1 MIKEVGLRLYFVLI
15 VSVVAMAFGT
25 GYFAFF
31 IQEKPVATGE
41 DIAAI
46 EEVKLG
52 FQASVDPRAIL
63 NLNALYP
70 TQDHF
75 QLIDPLYTMTA
86 PGTASSLSPNQ
97 FTSNQNCF
105 ENLQNLTN
113 IDNFEK
119 VWFWESFRCGKT
131 KRLGGA
137 FFRDPPYM
145 HPSGRSFAYLA
156 YLSGKAPFTSI
167 NWIRRNLA
175 YFHIRELARLREQVG
190 PLGGAYDFLA
200 TLNEEEL
207 SALSKG
213 HGTILTRQHLWA
225 RLRYPS
231 LFSIL
236 EYRVYTRRDLE
247 EYLEGTPFI
256 LKNLNAKRPCFYK
269 DGSLCWEYSAK
280 HFFQM
285 TNKGYLVLFGG
296 LILIVALVIRLFWV
310 KLRND
315 RLEDER
321 RRLALRVLTH
331 EFRTPIASLLL
342 QTESLNR
349 KLHELD
355 DDTQDSILRMSSEV
369 YRLQRLTE
377 LSRHYLKVDNKQRL
391 IEFRNECHTSL
402 RYFVEEM
409 LEDYVHDR
417 SNEFSIESC
426 SEDGPIQVDS
436 YWIRICLTNLVENA
450 FNHGKAPVKVSLD
463 CCGRQAKWWS
473 ISVTDAGECEFNLLD
488 EMTTEFVKG
497 NLSQGSGLGLKIVR
511 QIIEEMG
518 GKLEFSKNPTT
529 FTILLPK
536 KVKRPLGEV
545 SGAHSFN

>member
-1 MIKEVGLRLYFVLI
+1 MIKEVGLRLYLVLI

-41 DIAAI
+41 DIEAI

-52 FQASVDPRAIL
+52 FQATVDPHAIL
-63 NLNALYP
+63 NINALYP

-75 QLIDPLYTMTA
+75 QLIDPLYTMAA
-86 PGTASSLSPNQ
+86 PGTSSSLSGNQ
-97 FTSNQNCF
+97 FTSNRNCF
-105 ENLQNLTN
+105 ENLQSVTN

-119 VWFWESFRCGKT
+119 VWFWESYRCGKT
-131 KRLGGA
+131 GQLMNS

-145 HPSGRSFAYLA
+145 HPSGRSFAFLA
-156 YLSGKAPFTSI
+156 YLSGKRPFTDI
-167 NWIRRNLA
+167 NWIKRNLA
-175 YFHIRELARLREQVG
+175 FFHIRELVKLREEVG
-190 PLGGAYDFLA
+190 PLGGAYDYLA

-207 SALSKG
+207 SGLSKG
-213 HGTILTRQHLWA
+213 YGTILTRQHLWA

-236 EYRVYTRRDLE
+236 EYRVYARRDLE
-247 EYLEGTPFI
+247 EYLENTPFI
-256 LKNLNAKRPCFYK
+256 LKNLNPQRPCFYK

-296 LILIVALVIRLFWV
+296 LILVVAMVIRLFWV

-342 QTESLNR
+342 QAESLNR

-355 DDTQDSILRMSSEV
+355 EDTQDSILRMSSDV
-369 YRLQRLTE
+369 FRLQRLTE
-377 LSRHYLKVDNKQRL
+377 LSHHYLKVDNKQNL
-391 IEFRNECHTSL
+391 IEFRGENQPSI

-409 LEDYVHDR
+409 LEDYIHDR
-417 SNEFSIESC
+417 SDCFKINFPV
-426 SEDGPIQVDS
+426 EDGPIQVDT
-436 YWIRICLTNLVENA
+436 YWMRICLTNLVENA
-450 FNHGKAPVKVSLD
+450 FNHGTPPVTVTLD
-463 CCGRQAKWWS
+463 CCGRQGKWWS
-473 ISVTDAGECEFNLLD
+473 IAVTDQGVCEFDMLD
-488 EMTTEFVKG
+488 EMTREFAKG
-497 NLSQGSGLGLKIVR
+497 NQSKGSGLGLKIVR

-529 FTILLPK
+529 FTILMPR
-536 KVKRPLGEV
+536 KVKKAIGES